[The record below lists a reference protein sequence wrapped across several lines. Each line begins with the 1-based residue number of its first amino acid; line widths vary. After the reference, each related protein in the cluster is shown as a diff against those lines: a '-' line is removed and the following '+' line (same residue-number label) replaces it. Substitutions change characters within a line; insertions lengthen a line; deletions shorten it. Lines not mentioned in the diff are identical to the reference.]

1 MKRLTLL
8 LFFFS
13 FSIVFAQRTR
23 IDKLNR
29 LLEQTTQ
36 DSTKVLLMFELTQS
50 YLYVSVDS
58 GFIYAQKALKLA
70 RQSNFRKGEG
80 RALNAVGMAL
90 REKGDF
96 PAALSHAYQALR
108 IAKET
113 GDRKG
118 EALAINSIGVI
129 YTPLQ
134 DHRKAV
140 YYLQES
146 LDLFTAIGDRIGMA
160 RELQNLFTPY
170 MRLQNYDSARLVNDR
185 AYALVLKLPKEE
197 QVYRATI
204 IRQKGELEAALDCL
218 PKALTYH
225 RQALQ
230 YAYRDGNLRSQ
241 LQIQRMMSDVFQKLN
256 QPDSALHY
264 AYAAFFNNRRVMM
277 SGTQGL
283 ARNIAQQYKAK
294 QQWDSAFHYQEL
306 AARANDS
313 VWGPAKINQLQLLIV
328 DEQQRQ
334 QDQKDKE
341 EHYKNNV
348 KLYSS
353 LAGMAVL
360 LLLAGLLY
368 RNNQQQQKANR
379 LLHRQ
384 KEEINHQRHNAEKA
398 LTELKTA
405 QTQLIQREKMASLGE
420 LTAGIAHE
428 IQNPLNFVNNFS
440 EVSEELVEEM
450 QAELQKGEIEE
461 AQSIADDIRLNLQ
474 KIHHHGKRA
483 GSIVSGMLEHS
494 RTATGER
501 QSTDLNALA
510 DEYLRLAYQGLRAK
524 NKDGSTARFNC
535 ELITDFAPDLGKPEI
550 VPQEIGRVLLNLY
563 NNAFY
568 AVHQK
573 QMTAPTDYQPTI
585 WVSTQEVNGQVR
597 MKVKDNGMG
606 IPEPIRAKI
615 FQPFFTT
622 KPTGEGTGLGLSLSY
637 DIVTKGHGGTLTV
650 ESEEGEFTEFI
661 IHLPIKTY

>member
-1 MKRLTLL
+1 
-8 LFFFS
+8 
-13 FSIVFAQRTR
+13 
-23 IDKLNR
+23 
-29 LLEQTTQ
+29 
-36 DSTKVLLMFELTQS
+36 
-50 YLYVSVDS
+50 
-58 GFIYAQKALKLA
+58 
-70 RQSNFRKGEG
+70 
-80 RALNAVGMAL
+80 
-90 REKGDF
+90 
-96 PAALSHAYQALR
+96 
-108 IAKET
+108 
-113 GDRKG
+113 
-118 EALAINSIGVI
+118 
-129 YTPLQ
+129 
-134 DHRKAV
+134 
-140 YYLQES
+140 
-146 LDLFTAIGDRIGMA
+146 
-160 RELQNLFTPY
+160 
-170 MRLQNYDSARLVNDR
+170 
-185 AYALVLKLPKEE
+185 
-197 QVYRATI
+197 
-204 IRQKGELEAALDCL
+204 
-218 PKALTYH
+218 
-225 RQALQ
+225 
-230 YAYRDGNLRSQ
+230 
-241 LQIQRMMSDVFQKLN
+241 
-256 QPDSALHY
+256 
-264 AYAAFFNNRRVMM
+264 
-277 SGTQGL
+277 
-283 ARNIAQQYKAK
+283 
-294 QQWDSAFHYQEL
+294 
-306 AARANDS
+306 
-313 VWGPAKINQLQLLIV
+313 
-328 DEQQRQ
+328 
-334 QDQKDKE
+334 
-341 EHYKNNV
+341 
-348 KLYSS
+348 
-353 LAGMAVL
+353 
-360 LLLAGLLY
+360 
-368 RNNQQQQKANR
+368 
-379 LLHRQ
+379 
-384 KEEINHQRHNAEKA
+384 
-398 LTELKTA
+398 
-405 QTQLIQREKMASLGE
+405 
-420 LTAGIAHE
+420 
-428 IQNPLNFVNNFS
+428 LNFVNNFS